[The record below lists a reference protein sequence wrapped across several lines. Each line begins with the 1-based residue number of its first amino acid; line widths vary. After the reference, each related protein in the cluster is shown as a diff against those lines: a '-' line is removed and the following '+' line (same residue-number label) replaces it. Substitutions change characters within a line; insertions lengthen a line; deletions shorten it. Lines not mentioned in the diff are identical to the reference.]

1 MNKTWKRQV
10 FRHTA
15 LYTAI
20 LMFSH
25 TGGGGGAQA
34 QTQTQTHKY
43 AIVMNG
49 QNLPEVKWGQDY
61 KKLAQKSNE
70 RQFTHTTNFHIKKN
84 VTLSFNNI
92 DEVVAEK
99 KDVVVFGT
107 ATYLPPYGKVS
118 GFDADKLKK
127 RGDALGWIKT
137 TKPGLVGYSY
147 EGVTCQNN
155 YNNASSGCPE
165 LIYKTQFSFGQQGL
179 KKKTTGGLDIAEDKS
194 RDNSPIYKLQ
204 DYPGLGV
211 SFNLSS
217 ESLVKSIKYNKIIS
231 SFSEGVTQQNGT
243 QNQHKDKNLVY
254 TTGDY
259 QYKNKY
265 SSRYVGQNE
274 HSAIAFYLNAK
285 LHLLDK
291 KNIKN
296 IAQGKTVNLGTL
308 KSYVEP
314 TAEWKNKRQN
324 YFQGNWTFEDKGTVS
339 VKLKLPEVKAGRCV
353 NKNNPNPNAKAP
365 SPALTAPAL
374 WFGPVQNGKVQM
386 YSASV
391 STYPDSSS
399 SQIFLQNLSRKDD
412 TSKPGRYSLKPLSTS
427 EIKSKEP
434 NFTGRQTIIRLD
446 GRVQQIKLGQS
457 NNEVVGFN
465 GNSNNATFGIVSEGS
480 FMPDTSE
487 WKKVLLPWTVRVF
500 ADDSKFKEFNKE
512 EKDNKPKYSQK
523 YRSRDNGK
531 RERNLGDIVNSPIV
545 AVGGYLATSA
555 NDGMV
560 HIFKK
565 GNGGDERNYS
575 LKLSY
580 IPGTMPRKDI
590 ENKDSTLAKELRA
603 FAEKGY
609 VGDRYGV
616 DGGFVLR
623 QVNLNGKDHVF
634 MFGAM
639 GFGGRGAYA
648 LDLTKAD
655 GSDPTKASLFDVK
668 DNGNNGNNGNNRV
681 ELGYTVGTPQI
692 GKTHNGKYA
701 AFLASGYATKKIDDP
716 TNKTA
721 LYVYDL
727 ENNGN
732 LIKKIEVKDGKGG
745 LSSPTLVDKDL
756 DGTVDIAYAGDRGGK
771 MYRFDLSGQSPDQ
784 WTVRPIFEGTKPI
797 TSAPA
802 ISQLKDKRVVI
813 FGTGSDLSEEDV
825 DNMEE
830 QYIYGIFDDDTATTG
845 TVNFSGSGGG
855 LLEQVLSRD
864 NDNKT
869 LFLTD
874 YKRSDGSGS
883 KGWVVKLKDGQRVT
897 VKPTVVLRTA
907 FVTIRKYNDGGCGA
921 ETAILGIN
929 TADGG
934 KLTKKSA
941 RPIVP
946 DANKDVAQYSGHKQT
961 TKGKSIPI
969 GCMQK
974 GNEIVCPNGYVY
986 DKPVN
991 VRYLDEKK
999 TDGFSTTADGD
1010 AGGSG
1015 IDPAGKRSGKN
1026 NRCFSQ
1032 KGVRTL
1038 LMNDLDSLDIT
1049 GPTCGMKRI
1058 SWREVFY

>member
-25 TGGGGGAQA
+25 TGGGGGGAQA
-34 QTQTQTHKY
+34 QTQTHKY
-43 AIVMNG
+43 AIVMNN
-49 QNLPEVKWGQDY
+49 QKLPEVKWGQDY
-61 KKLAQKSNE
+61 NKLAQKSNE
-70 RQFTHTTNFHIKKN
+70 RQFTHTSNFHIAKKN
-84 VTLSFNNI
+84 VTLSFNNT
-92 DEVVAEK
+92 DKVVAQK
-99 KDVVVFGT
+99 NDTVVFGA

-118 GFDADKLKK
+118 GFDADKLNK

-137 TKPGLVGYSY
+137 IKPGLVGYSY
-147 EGVTCQNN
+147 EGITCQNN
-155 YNNASSGCPE
+155 YSHASRGCPE
-165 LIYKTQFSFGQQGL
+165 LSYKTQFTFGNSGL
-179 KKKTTGGLDIAEDKS
+179 AKKANGGGLDIYVDKS
-194 RDNSPIYKLQ
+194 RDNSPIYKLK
-204 DYPGLGV
+204 DHPWLGV

-231 SFSEGVTQQNGT
+231 SFSEDVTQNNGADS
-243 QNQHKDKNLVY
+243 QHKDKNLVY

-265 SSRYVGQNE
+265 PSRYVGQDE
-274 HSAIAFYLNAK
+274 HSAVAFYLNAK

-291 KNIKN
+291 KQIKN

-308 KSYVEP
+308 KPRIEL
-314 TAEWKNKRQN
+314 TEAWKNKPGS
-324 YFQGNWTFEDKGTVS
+324 YFNGNWTFEDKGVVS
-339 VKLKLPEVKAGRCV
+339 VELILPQVKADRCI
-353 NKNNPNPNAKAP
+353 NKPNPNNNTKVP

-374 WFGPVQNGKVQM
+374 WFGPVQNGKAEM

-399 SQIFLQNLSRKDD
+399 SRIFLQNLKRKTD
-412 TSKPGRYSLKPLSTS
+412 TSRPGRYSLATLN
-427 EIKSKEP
+427 KSDIESREP
-434 NFTGRQTIIRLD
+434 TFTGRQTIIRLD
-446 GRVQQIKLGQS
+446 GGVQQIKLQGNKVTS
-457 NNEVVGFN
+457 FNVNN
-465 GNSNNATFGIVSEGS
+465 GNNTFGIVKDLGVD
-480 FMPDTSE
+480 PDASE
-487 WKKVLLPWTVRVF
+487 WKKVLLPWTVR
-500 ADDSKFKEFNKE
+500 ASNDDGQFNTFNKE
-512 EKDNKPKYSQK
+512 ENNGKPKYSQK
-523 YRSRDNGK
+523 YRSRDSSK
-531 RERNLGDIVNSPIV
+531 HERNLGDIVNSPIV

-565 GNGGDERNYS
+565 GNGDARNYS

-590 ENKDSTLAKELRA
+590 ENKDSNLAKELRA

-623 QVNLNGKDHVF
+623 QVEWKGQNRVF

-648 LDLTKAD
+648 LDLSKID
-655 GSDPTKASLFDVK
+655 SNNPTAVSLFDVK
-668 DNGNNGNNGNNRV
+668 DNGNNGNNRV

-701 AFLASGYATKKIDDP
+701 AFLASGYATKTIDSTD
-716 TNKTA
+716 NKTA

-727 ENNGN
+727 ENNNGTP
-732 LIKKIEVKDGKGG
+732 IAKIEVPNGKGG

-756 DGTVDIAYAGDRGGK
+756 DGTIDIAYAGDRGGN
-771 MYRFDLSGQSPDQ
+771 MYRFDLSNNDPTKWSA
-784 WTVRPIFEGTKPI
+784 RAIFSGNKPI

-825 DNMEE
+825 DSKEI
-830 QYIYGIFDDDTATTG
+830 QHVYGIFDNDTDTG
-845 TVNFSGSGGG
+845 TAQDGQGKG
-855 LLEQVLSRD
+855 LLEQVLSEE
-864 NDNKT
+864 NKT

-874 YKRSDGSGS
+874 YKRSNGSGS
-883 KGWVVKLKDGQRVT
+883 KGWMVKLQPGQRVT

-907 FVTIRKYNDGGCGA
+907 FVTIRKYTDNGCGA

-946 DANKDVAQYSGHKQT
+946 AANSKVAQYSGDKKT
-961 TKGKSIPI
+961 SSGKSIPI

-974 GNEIVCPNGYVY
+974 DNGIVCPNGYVY

-1015 IDPAGKRSGKN
+1015 IDPDGKRSGKN

-1049 GPTCGMKRI
+1049 GPMCGMKRI
-1058 SWREVFY
+1058 SWREIFY

>member
-25 TGGGGGAQA
+25 TGGGGGQAQA
-34 QTQTQTHKY
+34 QTQTHKY
-43 AIVMNG
+43 AIVMNA
-49 QNLPEVKWGQDY
+49 QNLPEVKWGNQY
-61 KKLAQKSNE
+61 QSLTHKSNE
-70 RQFTHTTNFHIKKN
+70 REVIHTSGFSLVKKHISF
-84 VTLSFNNI
+84 SFNNT

-99 KDVVVFGT
+99 KDAVVFGA

-118 GFDADKLKK
+118 GFD
-127 RGDALGWIKT
+127 T
-137 TKPGLVGYSY
+137 TKLTERKNAVDQIGTTHPGLVGYSY
-147 EGVTCQNN
+147 EGSTC
-155 YNNASSGCPE
+155 SSRGCPTVA
-165 LIYKTQFSFGQQGL
+165 YRTQFTFGNSSL
-179 KKKTTGGLDIAEDKS
+179 AKKTNGGGLDIYEDKS
-194 RDNSPIYKLQ
+194 RDNSPIYKLK
-204 DYPGLGV
+204 DHPWLGV
-211 SFNLSS
+211 SFNLGGESS
-217 ESLVKSIKYNKIIS
+217 FKPKRQGSLVS
-231 SFSEGVTQQNGT
+231 SFSEDVTQQNGADS
-243 QNQHKDKNLVY
+243 QHKGKNLVY
-254 TTGDY
+254 TTDDY
-259 QYKNKY
+259 KSQNNKNHQDKHHA
-265 SSRYVGQNE
+265 V
-274 HSAIAFYLNAK
+274 AFYLNAK

-291 KNIKN
+291 KHITN
-296 IAQGKTVNLGTL
+296 IAQVGTVDLGTL
-308 KSYVEP
+308 KTRIEP
-314 TAEWKNKRQN
+314 TEAWKKQN
-324 YFQGNWTFEDKGTVS
+324 NNFFSGSWTYEEKGLVS

-434 NFTGRQTIIRLD
+434 TFTGRQTVIRLD
-446 GRVQQIKLGQS
+446 SGVQQIKLGKN
-457 NNEVVGFN
+457 NNEVTGFN

-480 FMPDTSE
+480 FMLDTSE
-487 WKKVLLPWTVRVF
+487 WKKVLLPWTVRGS
-500 ADDSKFKEFNKE
+500 ADDNRFKSINQESSQ
-512 EKDNKPKYSQK
+512 YSQR
-523 YRSRDNGK
+523 YRIRDNNSN
-531 RERNLGDIVNSPIV
+531 RNLGDIVNSPIV
-545 AVGGYLATSA
+545 AVGEYLATSA

-565 GNGGDERNYS
+565 NGGGDDRNYS

-590 ENKDSTLAKELRA
+590 ESKDSTLAKELRA

-623 QVNLNGKDHVF
+623 QVERDGKTRVF

-648 LDLTKAD
+648 LDLTKAEN
-655 GSDPTKASLFDVK
+655 GNPTAVSLFDVK
-668 DNGNNGNNGNNRV
+668 HDNSGNNSNNSNNSV
-681 ELGYTVGTPQI
+681 QLGYTVGTPQI

-701 AFLASGYATKKIDDP
+701 AFLASGYATKTIDDQQ
-716 TNKTA
+716 NKTA

-727 ENNGN
+727 ESNNGTPIATIN
-732 LIKKIEVKDGKGG
+732 VPDGKGG

-771 MYRFDLSGQSPDQ
+771 MYRFDLSGNNPNS
-784 WTVRPIFEGTKPI
+784 WTVRTIFEGTKPI

-825 DNMEE
+825 DNKDI
-830 QYIYGIFDDDTATTG
+830 QHVYGIFDNDTDTSVAKDG
-845 TVNFSGSGGG
+845 QGNG
-855 LLEQVLSRD
+855 LLEQVLKKD
-864 NDNKT
+864 GNT
-869 LFLTD
+869 LFLSD
-874 YKRSDGSGS
+874 YKRSNGSGD
-883 KGWVVKLKDGQRVT
+883 KGWVVKLEAGQRVT

-907 FVTIRKYNDGGCGA
+907 FVTIRKYTTDGCGA

-946 DANKDVAQYSGHKQT
+946 EANTAVAQYSGHKKT
-961 TKGKSIPI
+961 SSGKSIPI
-969 GCMQK
+969 GCMEK
-974 GNEIVCPNGYVY
+974 NGGTVCPNGYVY

-1015 IDPAGKRSGKN
+1015 IDPDGKRSGKN

-1058 SWREVFY
+1058 SWREIFY

>member
-1 MNKTWKRQV
+1 MNERNQ
-10 FRHTA
+10 
-15 LYTAI
+15 
-20 LMFSH
+20 
-25 TGGGGGAQA
+25 
-34 QTQTQTHKY
+34 
-43 AIVMNG
+43 
-49 QNLPEVKWGQDY
+49 PEVKSNVPYSIKDKDRKRVFDY
-61 KKLAQKSNE
+61 TSQKNS
-70 RQFTHTTNFHIKKN
+70 FGGTNNFI
-84 VTLSFNNI
+84 SFNNS
-92 DEVVAEK
+92 DDLVSRQNGTA
-99 KDVVVFGT
+99 VFGT

-118 GFDADKLKK
+118 GFDAGALKE
-127 RGDALGWIKT
+127 RNNAVDWIRT
-137 TKPGLVGYSY
+137 TQPGLAGYAYTDVICRSRD
-147 EGVTCQNN
+147 Q
-155 YNNASSGCPE
+155 CPQ
-165 LIYKTQFSFGQQGL
+165 LVYKTQFTFGNSGL
-179 KKKTTGGLDIAEDKS
+179 AKKANGGGLDIYVDKS
-194 RDNSPIYKLQ
+194 RDNSPIYKLK
-204 DYPGLGV
+204 DHPWLGV
-211 SFNLSS
+211 SFNLGVENTVKNGNSS
-217 ESLVKSIKYNKIIS
+217 NRLIS
-231 SFSEGVTQQNGT
+231 SFSEDNN
-243 QNQHKDKNLVY
+243 NQTIVS
-254 TTGDY
+254 TTESSPISLGDW
-259 QYKNKY
+259 Q
-265 SSRYVGQNE
+265 RE
-274 HSAIAFYLNAK
+274 HTAMAYYLNAK

-291 KNIKN
+291 KGIKD
-296 IAQGKTVNLGTL
+296 IAQGKTVDLGTL
-308 KSYVEP
+308 RPRVETTGRSWLNFWAKWDIKDNGQIP
-314 TAEWKNKRQN
+314 
-324 YFQGNWTFEDKGTVS
+324 
-339 VKLKLPEVKAGRCV
+339 VKLGLPEVKAGRCI
-353 NKNNPNPNAKAP
+353 NKDNPNPKSKAP

-374 WFGPVQNGKVQM
+374 WFGPVQNGKAQM

-399 SQIFLQNLSRKDD
+399 SRIYLQNLKRKTDPN
-412 TSKPGRYSLKPLSTS
+412 KPGRYSLADLT
-427 EIKSKEP
+427 KSDIESRQP
-434 NFTGRQTIIRLD
+434 GFTGRQTVIRLD
-446 GRVQQIKLGQS
+446 SGVQQIKLQG
-457 NNEVVGFN
+457 NEVANFN
-465 GNSNNATFGIVSEGS
+465 GNDGKNDTFGIVSEGS

-487 WKKVLLPWTVRVF
+487 WKKVLLPWTVR
-500 ADDSKFKEFNKE
+500 ASNDDGQFNTFNKE
-512 EKDNKPKYSQK
+512 ENNGKPKYSQK
-523 YRSRDNGK
+523 YRSRDSSK
-531 RERNLGDIVNSPIV
+531 HERNLGDIVNSPIV

-565 GNGGDERNYS
+565 GNGVDERNYS

-580 IPGTMPRKDI
+580 IPGTMPRQYFD
-590 ENKDSTLAKELRA
+590 NDTSALKDSTLAKELRA

-623 QVNLNGKDHVF
+623 QVELSGKKHVF

-648 LDLTKAD
+648 LDLTKAEN
-655 GSDPTKASLFDVK
+655 GNPTAVSLFDVK
-668 DNGNNGNNGNNRV
+668 HDNNGKNSNNSV
-681 ELGYTVGTPQI
+681 QLGYTVGTPQI

-701 AFLASGYATKKIDDP
+701 AFLASGYATKTIDDQ

-727 ENNGN
+727 ESSGT
-732 LIKKIEVKDGKGG
+732 LIKKIEVPNSKGG

-756 DGTVDIAYAGDRGGK
+756 DGTVDIAYAGDRGGN
-771 MYRFDLSGQSPDQ
+771 MYRFDLSGNNPNS
-784 WTVRPIFEGTKPI
+784 WTVRTIFEGNKPI

-813 FGTGSDLSEEDV
+813 FGTGSDLSEDDV
-825 DNMEE
+825 LSTSE
-830 QYIYGIFDDDTATTG
+830 QYIYGIFDDDTVANN
-845 TVNFSGSGGG
+845 VNVKLSGLGGG
-855 LLEQVLSRD
+855 LLEQKLSEE
-864 NDNKT
+864 NKT

-874 YKRSDGSGS
+874 YKRSDGSGD

-907 FVTIRKYNDGGCGA
+907 FVTIHKYTGTDKCGA

-946 DANKDVAQYSGHKQT
+946 ADNTAVAQYSGHK
-961 TKGKSIPI
+961 KENGKSIPI
-969 GCMQK
+969 GCMWK
-974 GNEIVCPNGYVY
+974 NNETVCPNGYVY

-1015 IDPAGKRSGKN
+1015 IDPAGKRAGKN

-1049 GPTCGMKRI
+1049 GPMCGMKRI
-1058 SWREVFY
+1058 SWREIFY